1 MWRVQDSLAVTRSIG
16 DASMKEWVISEP
28 ETKTIRLTP
37 DCEFLVMAS
46 DGLWEK
52 VNQETGLTPCTV

>member
-1 MWRVQDSLAVTRSIG
+1 MTRSIG

-52 VNQETGLTPCTV
+52 VNQEPGLTPCTV